1 MASTFTPGLCNGGS
15 LFCFKLS
22 LRFIFSPLHPSYQ
35 THHDGLCC
43 TRQRQRKEPM
53 FCQLLPPGVV
63 YHSFVFD
70 GLLCFSVPWYTF
82 LIFAV
87 VYDRRSWSSAAIH

>member
-1 MASTFTPGLCNGGS
+1 MLGLGTE
-15 LFCFKLS
+15 LS
-22 LRFIFSPLHPSYQ
+22 LINGNQHCDLLCSHLAKELFK
-35 THHDGLCC
+35 HD
-43 TRQRQRKEPM
+43 TRAGT
-53 FCQLLPPGVV
+53 FFQLLSSGVV

-70 GLLCFSVPWYTF
+70 GLLCFSVSWYTF